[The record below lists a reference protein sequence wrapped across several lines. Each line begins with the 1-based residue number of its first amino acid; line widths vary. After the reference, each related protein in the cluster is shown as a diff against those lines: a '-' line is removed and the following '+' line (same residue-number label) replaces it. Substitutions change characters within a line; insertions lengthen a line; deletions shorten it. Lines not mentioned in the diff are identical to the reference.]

1 MEHKRRIDLVID
13 VDADDESTN
22 ISPVTMCT
30 GSSTILSPPSFQPT
44 KQKRLLPKQA
54 SAYRLHQA
62 NRSKTDYDI
71 RYKAAFKDATNL
83 VVANTGKPVKAIR
96 ERLNKAFHHD
106 GKKRLA
112 RSTVY
117 KATKCALVG
126 VSPMKKGPAQKIP
139 EKSMALVA
147 THAEVCQVGDGEL
160 KGKDLRRLIGAS
172 MIGMPHANEYKIK
185 SVRRKTRTVSQD
197 ALQAATKIADE
208 DALAQWTTYNN
219 LNQWF
224 DNVKNDLLKTGLV
237 DDEIVLDDKGELVS
251 EVQFKMH
258 SKPRFNNMDETHHNL
273 SITGDKGGS

>member
-1 MEHKRRIDLVID
+1 M
-13 VDADDESTN
+13 
-22 ISPVTMCT
+22 
-30 GSSTILSPPSFQPT
+30 
-44 KQKRLLPKQA
+44 
-54 SAYRLHQA
+54 
-62 NRSKTDYDI
+62 
-71 RYKAAFKDATNL
+71 
-83 VVANTGKPVKAIR
+83 
-96 ERLNKAFHHD
+96 
-106 GKKRLA
+106 
-112 RSTVY
+112 
-117 KATKCALVG
+117 
-126 VSPMKKGPAQKIP
+126 
-139 EKSMALVA
+139 
-147 THAEVCQVGDGEL
+147 

-172 MIGMPHANEYKIK
+172 MIGMAHANEYKIE
-185 SVRRKTRTVSQD
+185 SVWQKTRTVFPD